1 MKILVIWRL
10 LTVGGVNAGWRNR
23 AVHFKKFGIDTEFLY
38 TKDLG
43 GLHIM
48 KDVSKVYLTKDRN
61 EIIQIIKSNRYD
73 AIIVV
78 DTAEAYKW
86 IHEANYDGP
95 VLTEARTP
103 EIIKLAPHVNFHQ
116 INPEV
121 IIVPSHHQKRLTS
134 ILQNNYPIE
143 VIHNGINTSQFEPL
157 HDFANETVP
166 ILEENK
172 KIIGWIGR
180 VDRRKNWRLLLKIA
194 HLIKNQ
200 RDDVEFWVIGGAKSV
215 QKDKFTAE
223 WQTQGL
229 TDIVKW
235 FPVIPYQQ
243 MPIVYSKIRKSGGCT
258 LATTKG
264 ESFGNTFI
272 EAMACGVP
280 VVAPNI
286 SSIPEIVDHKKN
298 GYLYNENDEK
308 NAVKGLLKIIDNTN
322 NYSSMSKSARDK
334 VLDQFSISKCANEY
348 IQLLQ
353 AVVNGGEK

>member
-23 AVHFKKFGIDTEFLY
+23 AVYFKNYGIDTEFLY

-43 GLHIM
+43 GIHMM
-48 KDVSKVYLTKDRN
+48 KDVSKVYLTKDKN
-61 EIIQIIKSNRYD
+61 EIIHIIRMNHFD

-86 IHEANYDGP
+86 LQEANYNGP
-95 VLTEARTP
+95 IITEARTP
-103 EIIKLAPHVNFHQ
+103 EIIKLAPHLDFQHT
-116 INPEV
+116 NPEV
-121 IIVPSHHQKRLTS
+121 IVVPSHHQKRVTS
-134 ILQNNYPIE
+134 ILLDNVPIQ
-143 VIHNGINTSQFEPL
+143 VIYNGINASFFKPL
-157 HDFANETVP
+157 HDFSNDIAP
-166 ILEENK
+166 FLQKNK

-180 VDRRKNWRLLLKIA
+180 VDKRKNWKLLLKIA
-194 HLIKNQ
+194 QIMKDT

-215 QKDKFTAE
+215 QKEKFTVE
-223 WQTQGL
+223 WQAQKL
-229 TDIVKW
+229 TDLIKW

-243 MPIVYSKIRKSGGCT
+243 MPLVYSKIRKSGGCT

-280 VVAPNI
+280 IVAPNI

-298 GYLYNENDEK
+298 GYLFKENHEK
-308 NAVKGLLKIIDNTN
+308 DAVKAINKIIDSNEK
-322 NYSSMSKSARDK
+322 YSFMSNSARDK
-334 VLDQFSISKCANEY
+334 VLSHYSISTCADQY
-348 IQLLQ
+348 IQLLHS
-353 AVVNGGEK
+353 VVKGGKS